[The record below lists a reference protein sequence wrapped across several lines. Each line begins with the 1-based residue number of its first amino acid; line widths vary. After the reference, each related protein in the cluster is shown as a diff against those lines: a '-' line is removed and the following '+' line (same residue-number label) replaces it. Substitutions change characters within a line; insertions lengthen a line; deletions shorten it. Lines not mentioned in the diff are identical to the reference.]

1 MKSFSKEYGIFIEII
16 VQCIPNGDLHERV
29 KDYNFELKHIKH
41 NAWCAVLLNHDQNL
55 NSLVST
61 LNFSKY
67 NSPSP
72 APELQQC
79 SRERSFDSS
88 LKNGSFKML
97 VGKGRH
103 QLKPRPIRM
112 ARAVLR
118 QQICGEGQWLNTEL
132 TTALLTRTFSS
143 MTSH

>member
-16 VQCIPNGDLHERV
+16 VQCIPNGGLHERV
-29 KDYNFELKHIKH
+29 KDYNFELKHTKY

-72 APELQQC
+72 APELQQR

-88 LKNGSFKML
+88 LKNG
-97 VGKGRH
+97 
-103 QLKPRPIRM
+103 I
-112 ARAVLR
+112 
-118 QQICGEGQWLNTEL
+118 
-132 TTALLTRTFSS
+132 
-143 MTSH
+143 